1 MVKARVHVFV
11 SGMVQGVFFRQK
23 TKRQAES
30 LGVNG
35 WVRNLPDGRVEAV
48 FEGEEEAV
56 KALVEYCHHGPSSA
70 RVKTWKLITGT
81 LSWRILGFH
90 YAIAVTLFSLAPE
103 NVNLSRR

>member
-1 MVKARVHVFV
+1 MVKARAHVFV

-23 TKRQAES
+23 TKQQAES

-56 KALVEYCHHGPSSA
+56 KALVKYCNHGPSSA
-70 RVKTWKLITGT
+70 RVKTWKLST
-81 LSWRILGFH
+81 RIIEANSLVSRCT
-90 YAIAVTLFSLAPE
+90 IVVTLFS
-103 NVNLSRR
+103 